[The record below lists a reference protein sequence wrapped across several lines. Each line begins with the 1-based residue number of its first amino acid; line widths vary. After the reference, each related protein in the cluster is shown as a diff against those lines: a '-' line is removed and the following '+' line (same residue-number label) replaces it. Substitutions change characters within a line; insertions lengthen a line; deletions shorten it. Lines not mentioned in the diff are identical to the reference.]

1 MNIDGTAISQRI
13 QEEIAEKV
21 REKQGRPPGLAF
33 ILVGDNPASRTY
45 VRMKKQA
52 CAKVGILSIDREF
65 PATLPQMDLL
75 KEIKKLNADPAVDGI
90 LVQLP
95 LPHHID
101 PSLIMEA
108 VDPRKDVDGFH
119 PINMGRLLL
128 GETGGFYPCTP
139 QGIVYLLAES
149 QIPVSGKHAVV
160 VGRSNIVGK
169 PLAAMLM
176 QKAPGCNAT
185 VTVAH
190 SYTENLG
197 EICRSADILIAA
209 MGQPKFITKEM
220 VKEGAVVIDVGINR
234 LLSKSGKPIIVGDV
248 DYEHVAPKCSYITP
262 VPGGVGPMT
271 IAMLL
276 ANTFKSYSMTAEA
289 I

>member
-1 MNIDGTAISQRI
+1 MIIDGAAISQRI
-13 QEEIAEKV
+13 LDEIGNQV
-21 REKQGRPPGLAF
+21 RQKKGRPPGLAF

-52 CAKVGILSIDREF
+52 CAKAGILSIDREL
-65 PATLPQMDLL
+65 PGTLTQMELL
-75 KEIKKLNADPAVDGI
+75 AEIKQLNADSAVDGI

-95 LPHHID
+95 LPAHID
-101 PSLIMEA
+101 SSLIMEA

-128 GETGGFYPCTP
+128 GETGGYYPCTP
-139 QGIVYLLAES
+139 QGIVYLLEEA
-149 QIPVSGKHAVV
+149 QIPVSGKHVV
-160 VGRSNIVGK
+160 IVGRSNIVGK

-209 MGQPKFITKEM
+209 MGQPKFITKDM

-234 LLSKSGKPIIVGDV
+234 LMQKSGKAAIVGDV
-248 DYEHVAPKCSYITP
+248 DYEHVAPKCSAITP

-276 ANTFKSYSMTAEA
+276 ANTLKSYNLN